1 MAMHAAYCGR
11 MGRID
16 FIALPNVSLA
26 GREWPDG
33 PNKKWLE
40 GLQRPDNEQN
50 PYRKL
55 DPKSLSGCGAGD
67 TVQTQFKVEN
77 ADGQYSEDTWYAW
90 LKESLGQD
98 PAGEDR

>member
-11 MGRID
+11 MGRSD
-16 FIALPNVSLA
+16 FIGPPNVSLA

-55 DPKSLSGCGAGD
+55 DPNSLSGCGAGD
-67 TVQTQFKVEN
+67 TVQTQFKVEMP
-77 ADGQYSEDTWYAW
+77 AASIPKT
-90 LKESLGQD
+90 LGMR
-98 PAGEDR
+98 G